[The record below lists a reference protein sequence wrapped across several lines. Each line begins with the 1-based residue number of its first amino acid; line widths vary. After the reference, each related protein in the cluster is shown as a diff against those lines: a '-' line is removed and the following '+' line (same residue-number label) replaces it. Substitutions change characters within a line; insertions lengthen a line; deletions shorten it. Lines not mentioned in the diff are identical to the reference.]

1 MKANLTYDGKIEI
14 EFSRNEKELG
24 SNILEQLATMYEEQD
39 VDASPI
45 WELIDKISH
54 ATIIQ

>member
-1 MKANLTYDGKIEI
+1 VRANLTYDGKIEI
-14 EFSRNEKELG
+14 EFSRNERELG

-45 WELIDKISH
+45 WELINKISH
-54 ATIIQ
+54 NVTIQ

>member
-1 MKANLTYDGKIEI
+1 MKANLTYDGKLEI

-24 SNILEQLATMYEEQD
+24 SNILEQIANIYEANE
-39 VDASPI
+39 VDASPL

-54 ATIIQ
+54 ATLIQ

>member
-1 MKANLTYDGKIEI
+1 MKANLTYDGRIEI

-24 SNILEQLATMYEEQD
+24 SNILEQLAVMYEENG

-54 ATIIQ
+54 SITIQ